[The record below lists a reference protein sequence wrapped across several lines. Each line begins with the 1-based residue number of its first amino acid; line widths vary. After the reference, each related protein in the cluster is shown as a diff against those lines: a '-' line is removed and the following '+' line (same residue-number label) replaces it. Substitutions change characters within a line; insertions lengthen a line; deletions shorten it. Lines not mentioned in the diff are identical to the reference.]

1 LKSAEFVERR
11 VLAKR
16 NTGQPPVTGTQS
28 LEGTESGLARIRAA
42 AKREPKLQFN
52 NLYHHIT
59 YERLHQAYFALKRK
73 AASGVDN
80 MSWAGYGERLDE
92 RLSDLHTRLQQHRYK
107 PQPSLRMWITK
118 ENGAKRPIGITAL
131 EDKIVQQALAWIL
144 QSIYEEDF
152 LGFSYGFRPGR
163 SQHNALDAIY
173 IAITQKKVSWI
184 LDADIQ
190 GFFDNLD
197 HDWLLKFI
205 QHRISDKR
213 ILRLVERTLKAG
225 VEEEGVWSK
234 TTVGTP
240 QGSVISP
247 LYANIYLH
255 YVLDLW
261 VEQWR
266 KRKARGEVYIVR
278 YCDDFVLG
286 FQYRSDGE
294 RFLQDLKL
302 RLQRFGLKL
311 HKEKT
316 RLIEFGRFAISNR
329 KERGQ
334 RKPETFDFLGF
345 KHICGQRFSDGQFK
359 LIRHTIMKR
368 QRKKLKEVKEQL
380 KKMRCVNVHD
390 QGRWLRSLV
399 NGVFNYFGVPDN
411 RKSLEVFRTV
421 ICQMWIK
428 SLRRRSQRGSN
439 LNWNRFNQL
448 VRHYI
453 PVVRLIHPYPTL
465 RWCV

>member
-1 LKSAEFVERR
+1 MSWSAYGE
-11 VLAKR
+11 
-16 NTGQPPVTGTQS
+16 N
-28 LEGTESGLARIRAA
+28 LE
-42 AKREPKLQFN
+42 
-52 NLYHHIT
+52 
-59 YERLHQAYFALKRK
+59 ERLVK
-73 AASGVDN
+73 
-80 MSWAGYGERLDE
+80 
-92 RLSDLHTRLQQHRYK
+92 LHTRLVEQRYK
-107 PQPSLRMWITK
+107 PQPSLRTWITK
-118 ENGAKRPIGITAL
+118 ENGTQRPIGITAL
-131 EDKIVQQALAWIL
+131 EDKIVQQALVWL
-144 QSIYEEDF
+144 FQSIYEEDF

-197 HDWLLKFI
+197 HEWLLKFI
-205 QHRISDKR
+205 RHRISDKR

-266 KRKARGEVYIVR
+266 RRKARGEVYIVR

-294 RFLQDLKL
+294 RFLQALKI
-302 RLQRFGLKL
+302 RLKQFRLSL

-329 KERGQ
+329 KKRGQ

-345 KHICGQRFSDGQFK
+345 KHICGNRSSDGQFK
-359 LIRHTIMKR
+359 LIRHTPSCYPIL
-368 QRKKLKEVKEQL
+368 LKIQTMTVPI
-380 KKMRCVNVHD
+380 C
-390 QGRWLRSLV
+390 RSA
-399 NGVFNYFGVPDN
+399 
-411 RKSLEVFRTV
+411 RTD
-421 ICQMWIK
+421 
-428 SLRRRSQRGSN
+428 LRRRPSE
-439 LNWNRFNQL
+439 
-448 VRHYI
+448 
-453 PVVRLIHPYPTL
+453 
-465 RWCV
+465 